1 MAISVNRSDYMPYWE
16 LECRVNGEELHYFGC
31 EAEDESEAIEIVLQN
46 SEYQDIEIDDVYKT
60 NN

>member
-1 MAISVNRSDYMPYWE
+1 MSYWE

-31 EAEDESEAIEIVLQN
+31 EAEDESEAIEIILQN
-46 SEYQDIEIDDVYKT
+46 SEYHDIEIDDVYKT